1 MVDIGGR
8 IKALRTERHM
18 TQAQLAHRL
27 GVTKSSVS
35 AYEHGS
41 RSPSYDVLL
50 QLSRVFQVSADILL
64 TGTDRSAVLVDASG
78 LTPEQLSAIRGCIQ
92 MYRTFNAV
100 RDSLPQE
107 TQRQLA
113 GWIQSGYPPQKSE

>member
-1 MVDIGGR
+1 MVDIGGQ
-8 IKALRTERHM
+8 IKALRNERHL
-18 TQAQLAHRL
+18 TQAQLAQRL

-35 AYEHGS
+35 AYENGS
-41 RSPSYDVLL
+41 RLPSYDVLL
-50 QLSRVFQVSADILL
+50 QLSRVFQVSADVLL
-64 TGTDRSAVLVDASG
+64 TGADRSAVLVDASG
-78 LTPEQLSAIRGCIQ
+78 LTPEQRSAIRGCIQ

-107 TQRQLA
+107 TQRQLD

>member
-35 AYEHGS
+35 AYENGS
-41 RSPSYDVLL
+41 RSPSYDILL

-78 LTPEQLSAIRGCIQ
+78 LTPEQLSAVRGCIQ

-107 TQRQLA
+107 TQRQLD

>member
-35 AYEHGS
+35 AYENGS
-41 RSPSYDVLL
+41 RSPSYDILL

-100 RDSLPQE
+100 RDSLPKE
-107 TQRQLA
+107 TQRQLD

>member
-18 TQAQLAHRL
+18 TKAQLAHRL

-35 AYEHGS
+35 AYENGS
-41 RSPSYDVLL
+41 RSPSYDILL

-78 LTPEQLSAIRGCIQ
+78 LTPEQLSAVRGCIQ

-100 RDSLPQE
+100 RNSLPQE
-107 TQRQLA
+107 MQRQLD
-113 GWIQSGYPPQKSE
+113 GWIQSGYPAKESE

>member
-1 MVDIGGR
+1 MVDIGGQ
-8 IKALRTERHM
+8 IKALRNERHL
-18 TQAQLAHRL
+18 TQAQLAQRL

-35 AYEHGS
+35 AYENGS
-41 RSPSYDVLL
+41 RLPSYDVLL
-50 QLSRVFQVSADILL
+50 QLSRVFQVSTDVLL
-64 TGTDRSAVLVDASG
+64 TGADRSAVLVDASG

-107 TQRQLA
+107 TQRQLD

>member
-35 AYEHGS
+35 AYENGS
-41 RSPSYDVLL
+41 RSPSYDILL

-100 RDSLPQE
+100 RDSLSQE
-107 TQRQLA
+107 TQRQLD